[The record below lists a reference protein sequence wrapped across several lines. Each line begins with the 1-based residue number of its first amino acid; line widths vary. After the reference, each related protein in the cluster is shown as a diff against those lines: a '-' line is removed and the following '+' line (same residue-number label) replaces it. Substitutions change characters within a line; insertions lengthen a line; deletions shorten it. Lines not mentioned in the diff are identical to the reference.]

1 MKQIVAK
8 LFFMAVVAIGTV
20 MLSPGAFAADSM
32 LQMTISSKDP
42 AASKLVLK
50 NTGAACHVAATVKG
64 TVAITKVVQNGQ
76 GIVPSPIDVSLED
89 GLDYILPNQLKT
101 LQKGESLDVPL
112 RVTKSGDVLG
122 LRSLVWSPDGGTLGL
137 LYIVKPNQPLQ
148 LKVSYSVPIDSP
160 DATPMCGGAV
170 ASTIDTGGWWNKLII
185 IGLSVLGIAILVV
198 LVWWLLKRR
207 KKKLP
212 VVAVWAI
219 VAMATLLGIQ
229 SQPAQARVTVPP
241 SVQAEWDSCLG
252 TLRAN
257 SDITGPILNLID
269 NPDVNIIIDPVDSG
283 GTEASSPWPD
293 GSYHVDWDLNDRHR
307 YAGTGGNADP
317 CTSMYHELYHIL
329 DMENRTFSRDDCAG
343 SGIETKEVMAT
354 RAQNILRAR
363 LGMPERS
370 HYGDRPLPTG
380 DCRATPPPPP
390 CRSSGCG
397 RSVGDPHLVTFDGHR
412 YDFQAAGEFVL
423 TRARDTDF
431 EVQVRQQQWEDSRW
445 VAVNTAAVVKT
456 ASHKIEVMPKGYK
469 LAVLIDGQEQP
480 LESAELS
487 GGDMLFTTP
496 NSNRVDITTK
506 SGSVV
511 SFFALGSYGV
521 DVAVDPS
528 EDFKG
533 KFEGLLGNF
542 DGEGNNDLR
551 FQGKDTVIKP
561 DFGQLYPAFSD
572 SWRVTGQTS
581 LFTYAEGKDTA
592 SYTDR
597 AFPYERADPKQLA
610 GYAAAE
616 ELCRRMGVTDET
628 SLADCALDVAI
639 TGRPEFARSAARH
652 QVIVTGSSEGAE
664 NYTLEARNP
673 RDTGKITFTG
683 KKDEKIFVDV
693 YSSTFPASCGVI
705 TIRGSGISDK
715 TLESGCIINGK
726 GYIETTVLPDDGTYS
741 LQLTAT
747 ENASGD
753 ARVRLYRV
761 TDQTGTVAIDGDMVT
776 ANITRPGMKARFTF
790 NGVVGQRLFVD
801 TSDVSLPSQCSPIAL
816 MAPSGGVAG
825 SGCIINNKGNVDTT
839 ILKENGQYTLLVNPS
854 DITTGKVTLKLST
867 SQIISKTITVG
878 DSTKLIFAKPGDE
891 AEVRFN
897 GTAGQQIHV
906 DVSDSTLPSQ
916 CGGFGLKMPNGEKVD
931 GCVIGKQDSLKEG
944 GIKLPVS
951 GVYVVFFNPTE
962 ANTGELTLRVK
973 E

>member
-1 MKQIVAK
+1 MKQKMTK
-8 LFFMAVVAIGTV
+8 LFFIAVLAV
-20 MLSPGAFAADSM
+20 GATAVFSANTFAADST
-32 LQMTISSKDP
+32 LQATINSKNPASS
-42 AASKLVLK
+42 SVTLK
-50 NTGAACHVAATVKG
+50 NSSSTACYVATTATG

-76 GIVPSPIDVSLED
+76 EIVPTPIDVSLEE
-89 GLDYILPNQLKT
+89 GLDYTLPGQLVT
-101 LQKGESLDVPL
+101 LQKGEPLEVPL
-112 RVTKSGDVLG
+112 RVTKSGDVIG
-122 LRSLVWSPDGGTLGL
+122 LRSLVWSPDGGMLGL

-148 LKVSYSVPIDSP
+148 LELNYAVPIDSP
-160 DATPMCGGAV
+160 DDTPMCGGAL
-170 ASTIDTGGWWNKLII
+170 ASNIDTGGWWKMLLIMGLSSLGII
-185 IGLSVLGIAILVV
+185 IVTVV
-198 LVWWLLKRR
+198 IFIWWLLKRR
-207 KKKLP
+207 RRKPP
-212 VVAVWAI
+212 VVAMLAI
-219 VAMATLLGIQ
+219 LATAALLSIQ

-269 NPDVNIIIDPVDSG
+269 NPGVNIIIDPVDRG

-293 GSYHVDWDLNDRHR
+293 GSYHIDWNVNDRHR

-354 RAQNILRAR
+354 RAQNALRAR

-380 DCRATPPPPP
+380 DCRATPPPP

-423 TRARDTDF
+423 TRIKDADF
-431 EVQVRQQQWEDSRW
+431 EVQVRQQPWQDSRW

-456 ASHKIEVMPKGYK
+456 ASHKIEVAPKGYK
-469 LAVLIDGQEQP
+469 LTVLVDGKEQP

-487 GGDMLFTTP
+487 GGDTLSTTP
-496 NSNRVDITTK
+496 NSNRLDVTTK
-506 SGSVV
+506 NGSVV

-551 FQGKDTVIKP
+551 LQGKDTVIKA
-561 DFGQLYPAFSD
+561 DFDQLYPNFSD

-592 SYTDR
+592 SYTNR
-597 AFPYERADPKQLA
+597 AFPYERADPKKLA

-616 ELCRRMGVTDET
+616 ELCRRLGVTDET
-628 SLADCALDVAI
+628 SLADCALDVVI
-639 TGRPEFARSAARH
+639 TGRPEFARSAAKH

-664 NYTLEARNP
+664 NYTLEARNTG
-673 RDTGKITFTG
+673 DTGIVTFTG
-683 KKDEKIFVDV
+683 KKDEKIFIDV
-693 YSSTFPASCGVI
+693 YSSTFPASCGII
-705 TIRGSGISDK
+705 TIRDASDK
-715 TLESGCIINGK
+715 TLESGCIINNR
-726 GYIETTVLPDDGTYS
+726 GYIETTVLSGDGTYS
-741 LQLTAT
+741 LQLKAS
-747 ENASGD
+747 ENATGD
-753 ARVRLYRV
+753 ARVRLYRI
-761 TDQTGTVAIDGDMVT
+761 TDQTGTVAIDGDTVT

-790 NGVVGQRLFVD
+790 NGTVGQRLFVD
-801 TSDVSLPSQCSPIAL
+801 TSNISLPSQCSPIAL
-816 MAPSGGVAG
+816 VAPSGDVAG
-825 SGCIINNKGNVDTT
+825 SGCIINAKGNVDTT
-839 ILKENGQYTLLVNPS
+839 VLKENGQYTLLVNPS

-867 SQIISKTITVG
+867 SQIISKTIGVG
-878 DSTKLIFAKPGDE
+878 DSAKLTFAKPGDE

-897 GTAGQQIHV
+897 GTAGQRIYV
-906 DVSDSTLPSQ
+906 DILESTLPSQ
-916 CGGFGLKMPNGEKVD
+916 CGGFGLRMPNDEKVD
-931 GCVIGKQDSLKEG
+931 GCVIGREDSLKEE
-944 GIKLPVS
+944 GIVLPVS
-951 GVYVVFFNPTE
+951 GAYIVFLNPAE
-962 ANTGELTLRVK
+962 ANTGEVTLRVR
-973 E
+973 